1 MKKFSLIVAF
11 IFTALAANAV
21 VRNYLCGITSVSVD
35 TLQSTTKNQ
44 FTITFHQKCKNTSE
58 YTSKPTTFY
67 ESDVKIVLNSD
78 DRTLEG
84 TYTTVGADRNDIDN
98 NVNDQTINMV
108 NTEFTSGSTSRI
120 LLKDTNYVS
129 TFVIEKDENGY
140 YFISE
145 CKLYFSQRLN
155 QTDTYIYNYCYD
167 AEEILNEGISP
178 KPFVFSYSGEYVQ
191 SYYSYDLTV
200 SSLDIEYSQTEYS
213 QHRYFLTMQCTGI
226 ERETN
231 TEKSYEVQ
239 LAIYPSEENIAGTFT
254 TNTGALLYSSHSY
267 VKDLLL
273 PKQRYLAND
282 STSSVTIADKGDN
295 KYNFTGGPLICT
307 DVDQNYQ
314 AVYGKKRVEATHYY
328 YFNSNNG
335 GNGIDFSFDGENASL
350 LPSGTTGLGKVRNDD
365 VQCTK
370 IIRNGVVLIERNG
383 VLYNLQGKLMD

>member
-11 IFTALAANAV
+11 IFTALAANAT
-21 VRNYLCGITSVSVD
+21 VRNYLCGITSVTVD

-44 FTITFHQKCKNTSE
+44 FTVTFHQKCKNTSE

-84 TYTTVGADRNDIDN
+84 TYTTIGADRNSN
-98 NVNDQTINMV
+98 SANVNDQTINMV

-129 TFVIEKDENGY
+129 TFVIENGY
-140 YFISE
+140 YYIGE

-155 QTDTYIYNYCYD
+155 QADTYIYNYCYD

-191 SYYSYDLTV
+191 SFYSYDLTV
-200 SSLDIEYSQTEYS
+200 SSLDIEYSQTGS
-213 QHRYFLTMQCTGI
+213 NQHRYFLTMQCTGI

-231 TEKSYEVQ
+231 EERNYEVQ

-254 TNTGALLYSSHSY
+254 TNTGALLYASNSY

-350 LPSGTTGLGKVRNDD
+350 LPSGTTGLGEVQGDD

-370 IIRNGVVLIERNG
+370 ILRNGQVFILRGEKVYTITGRE
-383 VLYNLQGKLMD
+383 VK